1 MQKTVNDSFTGY
13 IEGYYGKLLTW
24 SQRRKII
31 NKLYDTKMSYYLYAP
46 KSDFFHRQN
55 WRENYSAS
63 WLKNF
68 KSFTNY
74 SKKKNLVNGPRP
86 LVIKR
91 ILAFSKYYELSK
103 KNVDDSEKTNGY

>member
-1 MQKTVNDSFTGY
+1 MEQ
-13 IEGYYGKLLTW
+13 
-24 SQRRKII
+24 
-31 NKLYDTKMSYYLYAP
+31 
-46 KSDFFHRQN
+46 
-55 WRENYSAS
+55 
-63 WLKNF
+63 
-68 KSFTNY
+68 NY